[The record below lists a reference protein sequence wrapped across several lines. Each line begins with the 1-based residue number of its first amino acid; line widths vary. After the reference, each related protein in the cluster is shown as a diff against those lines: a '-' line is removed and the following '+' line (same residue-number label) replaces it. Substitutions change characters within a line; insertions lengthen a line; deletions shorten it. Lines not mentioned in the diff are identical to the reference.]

1 MKRGGEFIASGADTC
16 VYDPPLKCVGK
27 PNLPAGKYVSRVVR
41 EDEGEVEIQ
50 QQIKEIIDRYEA
62 KYIGKIK
69 PYFNLME
76 DACTRFQLNPSDM
89 TNKDSGKQCGNF
101 LRMRQP
107 GLIMRDYVNIRTP
120 KQMETV
126 TRYNEEKGIR
136 ELSRPLEVTARG
148 LYNIMRALIY
158 TRGDFVHIDA
168 HEGNIAWM
176 PNGNL
181 VLFDWGRATTE
192 RDEPLEILINS
203 FLKEPEENTKYGQFF
218 YNIVMVNQGITDPLR
233 MRKIFDLLSFMY
245 ILTAYNILP
254 EPKVTNALDTIQAIV
269 EKRPP
274 TVQELLDI
282 LDTLFGDML
291 FVTPP
296 STPPKMVIKHLWKS
310 PPRPKYVVPPP
321 PPPILSKMETSSTR
335 SPSSKDT
342 EMYISSVSTTE
353 GLASDLEKLKL
364 SGGMRQSTKFC
375 RCIKA
380 VRKTIKARPGSTKE
394 SGAIAVCNVSIL
406 GRRGRTLKKF
416 RCGRKPYLKT
426 QKKMRT

>member
-27 PNLPAGKYVSRVVR
+27 PKLPEGKYVSRVVR

-50 QQIKEIIDRYEA
+50 REIKVVLDEYES
-62 KYIGKIK
+62 KYPGKIK

-76 DACTRFQLNPSDM
+76 DACTSFQLNPSDV
-89 TNKDSGKQCGNF
+89 TNKESGKQCGNF

-107 GLIMRDYVNIRTP
+107 GLVTTGYVNIRTP

-136 ELSRPLEVTARG
+136 EISRPLEATARG
-148 LYNIMRALIY
+148 MYNIMRALIY
-158 TRGDFVHIDA
+158 TEGEFVHIDA
-168 HEGNIAWM
+168 HAGNIAWM

-192 RDEPLEILINS
+192 RNEPLEILINA
-203 FLKEPEENTKYGQFF
+203 FLTDPEENLQFGQFF
-218 YNIVMVNQGITDPLR
+218 YNIVMVNQAVVEPERI
-233 MRKIFDLLSFMY
+233 RKIFDLLSFMY
-245 ILTAYNILP
+245 ILVAYEILP
-254 EPKVTNALDTIQAIV
+254 EAKVTDALDSIEAIV
-269 EKRPP
+269 KERPP

-282 LDTLFGDML
+282 LDRMFGN
-291 FVTPP
+291 VTPP
-296 STPPKMVIKHLWKS
+296 SSPIKKVAKHSWKS
-310 PPRPKYVVPPP
+310 PTRPTYAIPPP
-321 PPPILSKMETSSTR
+321 PPPLSSLSSKMDTASIT
-335 SPSSKDT
+335 SPSSNDT
-342 EMYISSVSTTE
+342 KMSVST
-353 GLASDLEKLKL
+353 ASSLGSELGKMKL
-364 SGGMRQSTKFC
+364 SGGVRQSTKFC

-416 RCGRKPYLKT
+416 RCGKKPYLKT
-426 QKKMRT
+426 QKKIRT